1 MMAIL
6 TGVRWYLMAVLIC
19 ISLVFRDVDHCF
31 KCLLPSVYLPWRNV
45 CSGLLPIFFHWVVR
59 FLQLNCKRCLYILV
73 IKPLSVASPETIFSY
88 SVSCLLGF
96 VLISFAVPKLLSLIR
111 SH

>member
-1 MMAIL
+1 MLVA
-6 TGVRWYLMAVLIC
+6 IC
-19 ISLVFRDVDHCF
+19 ISALE
-31 KCLLPSVYLPWRNV
+31 KCLFRSFAH
-45 CSGLLPIFFHWVVR
+45 FFHWVVR

-96 VLISFAVPKLLSLIR
+96 VLISFAVPNLVSLIR
-111 SH
+111 SHWFIFAFLSVALGDRPV